1 MIPLR
6 LKTDTQ
12 AGAAP
17 FVVRVRRDTADDER
31 DAVLIDDDAGRLE
44 YRSAQGPV
52 RLFGAAADDVEGD
65 VLLVIPARGIAH
77 RLIRARSEHNAFLV
91 TEQCDQLCLMCSQP
105 PKPGHVDL
113 YPLLE
118 QAARLAPMGA
128 TIGITGG
135 EPTLHKR
142 ELFRFLRNAL
152 AERPDLRFHV
162 LTNGQ
167 HFEPDDHNDMQ
178 AWESNRVLWGVPVY
192 SPFAAEHDHMVGKD
206 GAHARLSESLA
217 LLATWGAEIE
227 LRTVVLAPAAPS
239 LRTLARW
246 LITHTPFVSFWAIM
260 QLENIG
266 FGRKNWTE
274 LFADTSAHFDD
285 VAAAVDTATAHGL
298 PVSLYNFPL
307 CTVPI
312 GYRKFAVS
320 SISDWKR
327 RYLTTCHGCNLRDR
341 CGGFFE
347 WYPEG
352 RGFSKVE
359 AQ

>member
-1 MIPLR
+1 
-6 LKTDTQ
+6 
-12 AGAAP
+12 
-17 FVVRVRRDTADDER
+17 VRVRRGAADDAR
-31 DAVLIDDDAGRLE
+31 DAVLADDDGAGNLE
-44 YRSAQGPV
+44 YRSRQGPI
-52 RLFGAAADDVEGD
+52 RLFGASADDVDGD
-65 VLLVIPARGIAH
+65 VLLVVPARGIAH
-77 RLIRARSEHNAFLV
+77 RLIRARSDHNAFLV
-91 TEQCDQLCLMCSQP
+91 TEQCDQLCVMCSQP
-105 PKPGHVDL
+105 PKAGHVNL

-118 QAARLAPMGA
+118 QAAYLAPAGA
-128 TIGITGG
+128 KIGITGG

-142 ELFRFLRNAL
+142 ELFQFLRTVL
-152 AERPDLRFHV
+152 ERRPDLRFHV

-167 HFEPDDHNDMQ
+167 HFESDDRDEMM
-178 AWESNRVLWGVPVY
+178 AWPRDRVLWGIPVY
-192 SPFAAEHDHMVGKD
+192 SPLSVEHDRLVGKD
-206 GAHARLSESLA
+206 GAHTRLSKSLA
-217 LLATWGAEIE
+217 LLAAWGAEIE
-227 LRTVVLAPAAPS
+227 LRTVVLAPATSS
-239 LRTLARW
+239 LGNLARW
-246 LITHTPFVSFWAIM
+246 LVTHVPFISFWAIM

-274 LFADTSAHFDD
+274 LFADTSAAFDD

-307 CTVPI
+307 CTVPPA
-312 GYRKFAVS
+312 YRRFAVS

-327 RYLTTCHGCNLRDR
+327 RYLATCGDCSLRNQ